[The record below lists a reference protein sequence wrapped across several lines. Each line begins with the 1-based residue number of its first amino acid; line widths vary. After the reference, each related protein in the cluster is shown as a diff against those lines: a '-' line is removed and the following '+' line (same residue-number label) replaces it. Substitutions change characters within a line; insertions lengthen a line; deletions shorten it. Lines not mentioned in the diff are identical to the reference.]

1 MSTESGP
8 HDGRDGHDGDDGDD
22 GADDHKRRNAAT
34 DPPARYDA
42 GRRTRGSRGWYVL
55 LLAPFVGMLWV
66 PLYNRVEPR
75 AGSIPFFYWYQFVWI
90 GVSAVLT
97 AVVYFATRNDAER

>member
-1 MSTESGP
+1 MAM
-8 HDGRDGHDGDDGDD
+8 HDEPARDGHDGH
-22 GADDHKRRNAAT
+22 DDHERRNAT
-34 DPPARYDA
+34 TRPPARDGA
-42 GRRTRGSRGWYVL
+42 HAPHRAHRTRGWYAL

-66 PLYNRVEPR
+66 PFYNRIEPR

-97 AVVYFATRNDAER
+97 AVVYFATRSDPDR